1 MQLKTVTIHFTITGE
16 RWGTPIRCKLFLCI
30 YANTHLFV
38 FLARLCIANNI
49 PDDNISQVDSQR
61 VLHSTTSAAPEA
73 SPEALMYST
82 PTGFYAGQS
91 PSPKLIPVKPPPGQF
106 NRPPC
111 PVRWWWFRTSRCLC
125 RLCLYSTLVKS
136 QNNAYGTIP
145 PMYTTIA
152 HTSPPIHNIASSYGV
167 SNDVFTDLHCM

>member
-1 MQLKTVTIHFTITGE
+1 VKKFYTENSCMQLKTVTIHFTITGE

-91 PSPKLIPVKPPPGQF
+91 PSPKLIPVKPPP
-106 NRPPC
+106 RPVQP
-111 PVRWWWFRTSRCLC
+111 T
-125 RLCLYSTLVKS
+125 TLSS
-136 QNNAYGTIP
+136 QMVMVP
-145 PMYTTIA
+145 DQPLPL
-152 HTSPPIHNIASSYGV
+152 SVVPI
-167 SNDVFTDLHCM
+167 